1 MCLQALGQEVALSST
16 LLSKEGVGTF
26 SLERFSPNFFS
37 LSFFFPILLNVFDL
51 AEGCRSH
58 GTDSICKF
66 CIWCVYWQGTFIPFV
81 NSAYGVCG
89 GGGSYW
95 CLSENDWGRKDS
107 TLLGEKEGKKGG
119 REEGRKE
126 KGKGREKGGKEEK
139 KEGKKFTFLV
149 SHSRARSSLF
159 CGC

>member
-1 MCLQALGQEVALSST
+1 MVCVLAGNLY
-16 LLSKEGVGTF
+16 
-26 SLERFSPNFFS
+26 SL
-37 LSFFFPILLNVFDL
+37 
-51 AEGCRSH
+51 
-58 GTDSICKF
+58 CKF
-66 CIWCVYWQGTFIPFV
+66 RIWCVW
-81 NSAYGVCG
+81 